1 MDYYK
6 PNPQPVAEGSDFAF
20 SDERPIR
27 VLLRG
32 DQFAE
37 CDDEDLVGVMASGL
51 NPVELLAKRLFEV
64 GADPDRVLVL
74 FRGSQRVGR
83 VTIGEAAGMNEP

>member
-1 MDYYK
+1 MDDK
-6 PNPQPVAEGSDFAF
+6 AAEGADFDF
-20 SDERPIR
+20 SNERPIR

-37 CDDEDLVGVMASGL
+37 CDDEDLVGVMASGP

-64 GADPDRVLVL
+64 GADPARVLVL
-74 FRGSQRVGR
+74 FRGNQRVGR
-83 VTIGEAAGMNEP
+83 TTVAIAAGMGGHE